1 MKSSTAI
8 ELLRNFP
15 LFEGLSNEY
24 FTNLGAV
31 IDIQKTSKFSS
42 LFEMGDPSE
51 TIFFL
56 LNGTVKTCTISNDGR
71 EVIKTVIHPVSM
83 FGELGLVG
91 EMHRHES
98 AVALNKDVV
107 FCTISVKAFQDLM
120 RTNHSLCLKILNMV
134 GKRLLNVEQKLES
147 LIFKDARERIIDFLK
162 DSAVKRGRRV
172 GYEMLFKH
180 CLTQQDIANLTG
192 TSRQTVT
199 SVLNDLR
206 KDNLIYFNRNTILI
220 RDMGKLS

>member
-1 MKSSTAI
+1 M
-8 ELLRNFP
+8 
-15 LFEGLSNEY
+15 
-24 FTNLGAV
+24 
-31 IDIQKTSKFSS
+31 
-42 LFEMGDPSE
+42 
-51 TIFFL
+51 
-56 LNGTVKTCTISNDGR
+56 
-71 EVIKTVIHPVSM
+71 
-83 FGELGLVG
+83 
-91 EMHRHES
+91 
-98 AVALNKDVV
+98 NKDVV

-192 TSRQTVT
+192 
-199 SVLNDLR
+199 
-206 KDNLIYFNRNTILI
+206 ILAANCH
-220 RDMGKLS
+220 LSFK

>member
-1 MKSSTAI
+1 MKSSTVI

-15 LFEGLSNEY
+15 LFEGLSDEY
-24 FTNLGAV
+24 FTNLQAAIKV
-31 IDIQKTSKFSS
+31 QKVSRYNS
-42 LFEMGDPSE
+42 LYELGDPSE
-51 TIFFL
+51 KIFFL
-56 LNGTVKTCTISNDGR
+56 LNGTVKTCTMSNDGR
-71 EVIKTVIHPVSM
+71 EVIKTVLHPVSM

-91 EMHRHES
+91 EKHRHES
-98 AVALNKDVV
+98 AIALNKDVV
-107 FCTISVKAFQDLM
+107 FCTISVKEFQLLM
-120 RTNHSLCLKILNMV
+120 RSNHSLCLKILNMV
-134 GKRLLNVEQKLES
+134 GKRLLTVEQKLES
-147 LIFKDARERIIDFLK
+147 LIFKDARARIIDFLK
-162 DSAVKRGRRV
+162 ESANKRGRRV